1 MKSPAIR
8 ILIGLL
14 ISGTIVFWGINS
26 RAGAQAAETKTIASQ
41 AEQKPP
47 PTPEIRPGG
56 ELIPGGVKSFAQAL
70 KSAQEIAPGV
80 KYYPLEGRNWQGEPL
95 RGYMIEVD
103 PTLPLMELRVA
114 TGKDI
119 LGKKETLS
127 ELAARHGAIAAVN
140 GGFFD
145 SSNGW
150 PIGYL
155 VQDEQLLV
163 AWNMLRTS
171 VGFTEQNK
179 ITSGYFSPQISIRV
193 GDDGPNLKTDGINCS
208 ALENEITLYTPAW
221 GNNVQIPSDGLGIVV
236 APDQDGHQIIDY
248 ITTGNAEIPAGGFVL
263 TLRGEKTALGA
274 SLVAGTPVKL
284 EINYDQQ
291 WKGLKHLVTAGPL
304 LVEEGQPV
312 LQGVAEGF
320 RGNIL
325 GTVARTAIGVN
336 KEGRVLLVVVDGK
349 KQDWSVGLTLEEL
362 AYLMAD
368 LGAVRA
374 AALDGGGSSGMWV
387 KGKLVSR
394 PSDGKERQIANAI
407 LVLRQLPVYMDDRRL
422 FFDVPPVMEK
432 GRVLVPMRRIFEAFQ
447 AGVNWD
453 EETKTI
459 TATKDSNTIVLIA
472 GKQEALINGNVY
484 HLDVPASVV
493 EGRVMVPL
501 RFISKALGAEVTW
514 QGKPPGVFIRSQDN
528 YTREEKK

>member
-1 MKSPAIR
+1 M
-8 ILIGLL
+8 
-14 ISGTIVFWGINS
+14 
-26 RAGAQAAETKTIASQ
+26 AGAQAAETKTIAGQ

-56 ELIPGGVKSFAQAL
+56 ELIPGGVKSFAQA
-70 KSAQEIAPGV
+70 KKNAQDVAPGV

-95 RGYMIEVD
+95 RGYVLEVD
-103 PTLPLMELRVA
+103 PALPLMELRVA
-114 TGKDI
+114 TGKDT

-140 GGFFD
+140 GGFFN

-155 VQDEQLLV
+155 VQDEQLLT
-163 AWNMLRTS
+163 AWNILRTS

-179 ITSGYFSPQISIRV
+179 MVSGYFSPRISMQV
-193 GDDGPNLKTDGINCS
+193 SDDGSKLKIDGVNYY
-208 ALENEITLYTPAW
+208 ALENEITLYTPDW
-221 GNNVQIPSDGLGIVV
+221 GNNVQVPSDGLGVVV
-236 APDQDGHQIIDY
+236 AADQDGRLTIDY
-248 ITTGNAEIPAGGFVL
+248 ITAGNAGIPAGGLVL
-263 TLRGEKTALGA
+263 ILRGEKTTLGA
-274 SLVAGTPVKL
+274 DLVAGTPVKL
-284 EINYDQQ
+284 EVDYDQQ

-304 LVEEGQPV
+304 LVDEGQPV

-320 RGNIL
+320 RGSIL

-349 KQDWSVGLTLEEL
+349 KQDWSAGLTLEEL

-374 AALDGGGSSGMWV
+374 VALDGGGSSSMWV

-407 LVLRQLPVYMDDRRL
+407 LVLRQLPVFINDRRL

-432 GRVLVPMRRIFEAFQ
+432 SRVLVPMRRIFETFQ

-453 EETKTI
+453 EGTKTI
-459 TATKDSNTIVLIA
+459 TATKGSNTIVLIA
-472 GKQEALINGNVY
+472 GKQEALINGKIY

-501 RFISKALGAEVTW
+501 RFLSEALGAHVSW
-514 QGKPPGVFIRSQDN
+514 QAKPPGVFIQNQDN
-528 YTREEKK
+528 STREEKT

>member
-1 MKSPAIR
+1 
-8 ILIGLL
+8 
-14 ISGTIVFWGINS
+14 
-26 RAGAQAAETKTIASQ
+26 
-41 AEQKPP
+41 
-47 PTPEIRPGG
+47 
-56 ELIPGGVKSFAQAL
+56 
-70 KSAQEIAPGV
+70 
-80 KYYPLEGRNWQGEPL
+80 
-95 RGYMIEVD
+95 
-103 PTLPLMELRVA
+103 
-114 TGKDI
+114 
-119 LGKKETLS
+119 
-127 ELAARHGAIAAVN
+127 
-140 GGFFD
+140 
-145 SSNGW
+145 
-150 PIGYL
+150 
-155 VQDEQLLV
+155 
-163 AWNMLRTS
+163 
-171 VGFTEQNK
+171 
-179 ITSGYFSPQISIRV
+179 
-193 GDDGPNLKTDGINCS
+193 
-208 ALENEITLYTPAW
+208 
-221 GNNVQIPSDGLGIVV
+221 
-236 APDQDGHQIIDY
+236 
-248 ITTGNAEIPAGGFVL
+248 VL